1 LKRVVDAVRR
11 AACLLAAVLLAAV
24 TLLVSWSS
32 IGRYVFNAPIRFAE
46 EVSGLLMIGMLFL
59 AIAGAGKPAHIR
71 VGLLADN
78 VPAKV
83 KPVMRGLAFIVLA
96 VFCVVFGWDATKQ
109 AWFDYQRNIRSEI
122 VSWWL
127 WPWAALVP
135 LAMLLVLVDALLRLV
150 RGETDEAPEA
160 RDGT

>member
-1 LKRVVDAVRR
+1 MKRAVDAVRR
-11 AACLLAAVLLAAV
+11 AACLLAALLLAAV
-24 TLLVSWSS
+24 TVLVSWSS

-78 VPAKV
+78 VPAKAR
-83 KPVMRGLAFIVLA
+83 PVMRWLAFVVLF
-96 VFCVVFGWDATKQ
+96 VFCAVFGWEAAKQ
-109 AWFDYQRNIRSEI
+109 AWFDYERNIRSEI
-122 VSWWL
+122 VGWWL
-127 WPWAALVP
+127 WPWAALMP
-135 LAMLLVLVDALLRLV
+135 LAMALVLVDALVRAV
-150 RGETDEAPEA
+150 RGEKEDAAEA

>member
-1 LKRVVDAVRR
+1 MNRIVERVR
-11 AACLLAAVLLAAV
+11 AAARVIAAALLAAVV
-24 TLLVSWSS
+24 LLVSWSS
-32 IGRYVFNAPIRFAE
+32 IGRYVFNAPVRFAE

-71 VGLLADN
+71 VGLLADA

-83 KPVMRGLAFIVLA
+83 RPVLA
-96 VFCVVFGWDATKQ
+96 WLAALVLIVFCVVFGWDAVKQ
-109 AWFDYQRNIRSEI
+109 AWFNYQRNIRSEI

-127 WPWAALVP
+127 WPWAALLP
-135 LAMLLVLVDALLRLV
+135 LAMLVVAFDAIVRLV
-150 RGETDEAPEA
+150 RGERDAPEEA